1 MLMPYYFVF
10 IEVISLRE
18 YNQELVIER
27 IFLNKQ
33 LSDFEGESLRNTIR
47 HD

>member
-1 MLMPYYFVF
+1 MLIPYYFVF

-18 YNQELVIER
+18 YIQEVVIER